1 MKENGSDEKAIK
13 SAIQSKIYGPCNQIS
28 RAVARKEIPA
38 VSILDDQSRKEL
50 NSVFSCY
57 PKDYTFQK
65 DSIYYDIAAKPENH
79 FDAFFQLAK
88 LVEAKTG
95 KVFICF
101 PLRTSFIP
109 CYMTLDA
116 KIIHFHILKNESLLQ
131 AGKKFKIWGSV
142 VNFEKKAFKNQGV
155 DKTLR
160 FQGTLETDGVGV
172 SIIKQN
178 TDTSRKFFTTSVK
191 RVVDDQEQYIE
202 GLNQADLKPVLKT
215 KTSTVKEKQ
224 TLIFT
229 KNNRSK
235 CSRHFRY
242 LRNQNKPLVVQ
253 EAETTLSK
261 TESKSTNLEKYI
273 QYIKARSFVN
283 DTLTDYY
290 GNETLKPQEISYFP
304 ESEFSFR
311 VDHKCNLYYGNIFIS
326 RICGFF
332 PQPQNFSNDRIINPQ
347 FYAVY
352 LEMMLSQKHISQR
365 FDDDVKR
372 RIIALGLEI
381 NRRPNQSDL
390 NRKTFSTFLEK
401 LQLLPF
407 RKMKF
412 SLKMF
417 YEQND
422 QKLVQ
427 NLKRKFGPDAV
438 LVLGNWSAPNTKFQE
453 PTRNKGL
460 IQMLK
465 KNGLTVYLIDEFKT
479 SSHCPDCGDV
489 LEQFKMISNP
499 RSFRRNTMPIVKC
512 HGLLRCQNTAC
523 VTQGR
528 KFWNRDQAAVLNFKH
543 ILFNLREVGERP
555 ALFSRKNEQTQ

>member
-1 MKENGSDEKAIK
+1 
-13 SAIQSKIYGPCNQIS
+13 
-28 RAVARKEIPA
+28 
-38 VSILDDQSRKEL
+38 
-50 NSVFSCY
+50 
-57 PKDYTFQK
+57 
-65 DSIYYDIAAKPENH
+65 
-79 FDAFFQLAK
+79 
-88 LVEAKTG
+88 
-95 KVFICF
+95 
-101 PLRTSFIP
+101 
-109 CYMTLDA
+109 MTLDA
-116 KIIHFHILKNESLLQ
+116 KIIHFHILKNKSPLQ

-160 FQGTLETDGVGV
+160 FQGTLETNGVGV

-178 TDTSRKFFTTSVK
+178 TDTS
-191 RVVDDQEQYIE
+191 
-202 GLNQADLKPVLKT
+202 DLKRTENKCVLIDPGRRDLLYCMKE
-215 KTSTVKEKQ
+215 TSTVKEKQ

-235 CSRHFRY
+235 WPRHFRY

-261 TESKSTNLEKYI
+261 TESKSTNLENYI
-273 QYIKARSFVN
+273 QYIKARSSVN

-290 GNETLKPQEISYFP
+290 GNETLKPKEISYFP

-311 VDHKCNLYYGNIFIS
+311 VDHKCNLIV
-326 RICGFF
+326 
-332 PQPQNFSNDRIINPQ
+332 NPR

-365 FDDDVKR
+365 FDDNEKR

-390 NRKTFSTFLEK
+390 NRKTLSTVLEK

-460 IQMLK
+460 TQMLK
-465 KNGLTVYLIDEFKT
+465 K
-479 SSHCPDCGDV
+479 
-489 LEQFKMISNP
+489 KM
-499 RSFRRNTMPIVKC
+499 V
-512 HGLLRCQNTAC
+512 
-523 VTQGR
+523 
-528 KFWNRDQAAVLNFKH
+528 
-543 ILFNLREVGERP
+543 
-555 ALFSRKNEQTQ
+555 